1 LSWAPIDRPLL
12 ASSSMCKK
20 ASSMQID
27 HICTTP
33 PRFICRHAS
42 QYSWALERS
51 HPVKRNSPR
60 SVCVVSYE
68 HTARLVFVD
77 IMHVLA

>member
-1 LSWAPIDRPLL
+1 MIIKTLSRAPIDRPLL

-42 QYSWALERS
+42 EYCWALERS
-51 HPVKRNSPR
+51 HPRSEIRHDR
-60 SVCVVSYE
+60 SV
-68 HTARLVFVD
+68 
-77 IMHVLA
+77 